1 MKSKILPQLTSFLG
15 LVLLFMMGC
24 NTDPCKDVA
33 QPINPLPFGEQVHQ
47 YLDRDHNEEGGS
59 IVKGQYVAY
68 FDLSDGMEY
77 AYTSSSIK
85 SNLQHVAQM
94 VTANNWEVYGLEAGK
109 VKSMKDDNWSPSELF
124 NRIVYMKN
132 TGIMAPIE
140 EALNQIVEEKKPA
153 LIITDFEEYRKDGK
167 MNATGVE
174 RQAYAKPYFESWL
187 RMGGIIKFYT
197 MDFNENKL
205 NKKLFFVVFD
215 ANDQQ
220 LVRDIEHALQR
231 SGEMNYAEYLLQ
243 TTPYKV
249 FTDYPIGK
257 GGNFVRPNGA
267 DPLGFEFETFDG
279 LNTEAYHITRASW
292 LQAAEVLMSYRTN
305 ARENYNGLLS
315 KLYVDLSDTQSVNI
329 ERLSLKVSD
338 VTEDFNSFTN
348 HNFAKKFAPAK
359 GENGMVELTCEK
371 TFFYDEKGELL
382 PYYQY
387 NPKSSMDITNECFL
401 EINQAQFDQSYRANP
416 KRTEVVIDFGREYS
430 DSTLFSNTNGD
441 YQLLKRSQV
450 KDKLNGRVLRV
461 DVCIAECGVAD
472 SNYSQLE
479 NFFNFESYPIK
490 NGQKNKREK
499 LTNDCISQS
508 VDLALHEL
516 QKAGS
521 KEQNRVIYTYFIKDT
536 PQNDYDY

>member
-1 MKSKILPQLTSFLG
+1 MKRKILPQLTSFLG

-47 YLDRDHNEEGGS
+47 YLDRDHCEEGGS
-59 IVKGQYVAY
+59 IVKGQYSAY
-68 FDLSDGMEY
+68 FDFSDGMEK
-77 AYTSSSIK
+77 AYLSLDIK
-85 SNLQHVAQM
+85 EKVTHVAQM
-94 VTANNWEVYGLEAGK
+94 ATTNNWKVYGLEENQ
-109 VKSMKDDNWSPSELF
+109 VKTMDKWSGSELF
-124 NRIVYMKN
+124 NRIAYGRN
-132 TGIMAPIE
+132 IRNMAPIE
-140 EALNQIVEEKKPA
+140 KALMQIVNEKKPS
-153 LIITDFEEYRKDGK
+153 LLVTDFEEYRKDEK

-174 RQAYAKPYFESWL
+174 KYAYAKPYFENWL
-187 RMGGIIKFYT
+187 RMGGIIKFYA
-197 MDFNENKL
+197 MNFKEGNL
-205 NKKLFFVVFD
+205 SKKLFFVAFD

-231 SGEMNYAEYLLQ
+231 SGEKNYAEYLLQ
-243 TTPYKV
+243 TTPYKIY
-249 FTDYPIGK
+249 TDYPIGK
-257 GGNFVRPNGA
+257 GGNFVRPTGA

-305 ARENYNGLLS
+305 TRENYNGLLS

-348 HNFAKKFAPAK
+348 NNFAKKFAPVK
-359 GENGMVELTCEK
+359 GENGIVELTCEQA
-371 TFFYDEKGELL
+371 FFYDEKGELL

-387 NPKSSMDITNECFL
+387 NPKSFVDITNEGFL
-401 EINQAQFDQSYRANP
+401 EINQTQFDQSYNANP

-461 DVCIAECGVAD
+461 DVCIAESGVAD

-516 QKAGS
+516 QKASS

>member
-1 MKSKILPQLTSFLG
+1 MKRKILPQLTSFLG

-59 IVKGQYVAY
+59 IVKGQYSAY
-68 FDLSDGMEY
+68 FDFSDGMEK
-77 AYTSSSIK
+77 AYLSLDIREKVT
-85 SNLQHVAQM
+85 HVAQM
-94 VTANNWEVYGLEAGK
+94 ATTNNWKVYGLEENQ
-109 VKSMKDDNWSPSELF
+109 VKTMDNWSGSELF
-124 NRIVYMKN
+124 NRIAYGRN
-132 TGIMAPIE
+132 IRNMAPIE
-140 EALNQIVEEKKPA
+140 KALMQIVNEKKPS
-153 LIITDFEEYRKDGK
+153 LLVTDFEEYIKDEK
-167 MNATGVE
+167 MNAKGVE
-174 RQAYAKPYFESWL
+174 KYAYAKPYFENWL
-187 RMGGIIKFYT
+187 RMGGIIKFYA
-197 MDFNENKL
+197 MNFKEGNL
-205 NKKLFFVVFD
+205 SKKLFFVAFD

-220 LVRDIEHALQR
+220 LVHDIEHVLQR
-231 SGEMNYAEYLLQ
+231 SGEKNYAVYLLQ

-257 GGNFVRPNGA
+257 GGNFARPNGA

-305 ARENYNGLLS
+305 ARENYNGFLS

-359 GENGMVELTCEK
+359 GENGMVELTCEQA
-371 TFFYDEKGELL
+371 FFYDEKGELL

-461 DVCIAECGVAD
+461 DVCIAESGVAD
-472 SNYSQLE
+472 SNYSQLD